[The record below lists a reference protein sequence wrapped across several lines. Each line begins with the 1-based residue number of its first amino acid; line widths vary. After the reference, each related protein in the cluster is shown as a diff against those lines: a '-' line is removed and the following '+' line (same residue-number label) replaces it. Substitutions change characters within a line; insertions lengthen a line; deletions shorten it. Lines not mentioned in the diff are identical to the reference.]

1 MIKINDDNY
10 IKYLKRK
17 NEKALEY
24 VIDNYGALVKAIIK
38 KSLYKCENIQDECID
53 DVFLA
58 VWYGIDSYDYKR
70 STFKNWIAG
79 ITKFKVIDYQ
89 RKYYKILCEKNIDNF
104 EVLNEKSV
112 EDEVFKE
119 NIDEQTSELLA
130 PLNLDEREIFLDY
143 YIKGKKVAEMSNDLG
158 IKSTAIYNR
167 LSRARTK
174 LRLQYKKD

>member
-38 KSLYKCENIQDECID
+38 KSLYKCENIQEECID

-79 ITKFKVIDYQ
+79 IAKFKVIDYQ
-89 RKYYKILCEKNIDNF
+89 RKYYKILYEKNIDKF
-104 EVLNEKSV
+104 DVLEAESV

-119 NIDEQTSELLA
+119 DIYQQTSELLVS
-130 PLNLDEREIFLDY
+130 LSLEERKIFLDY
-143 YIKGKKVAEMSNDLG
+143 YINGKKIVEISNELG

-167 LSRARTK
+167 LSRARAK
-174 LRLQYKKD
+174 LRLQYKKN